1 MDKLAEGLTLEML
14 PEGLYR
20 MIAEAIGTDNF
31 SRLAEVVGGTT
42 VYIPKPE
49 SVTRPVRDVR
59 IKEEFNGYNHPEL
72 ARKYGV
78 TERWVRRICGP
89 GQAEGQLD
97 IFDYFKDDPGQEGDD
112 SLRGSS

>member
-31 SRLAEVVGGTT
+31 YKLAEVVGGTT

-49 SVTRPVRDVR
+49 SVTRPVRDAR

-72 ARKYGV
+72 AKKYNV
-78 TERWVRRICGP
+78 TERGVRQLCGD
-89 GQAEGQLD
+89 GKLEGQLD
-97 IFDYFKDDPGQEGDD
+97 LLDILNGTD
-112 SLRGSS
+112 GSGNTI